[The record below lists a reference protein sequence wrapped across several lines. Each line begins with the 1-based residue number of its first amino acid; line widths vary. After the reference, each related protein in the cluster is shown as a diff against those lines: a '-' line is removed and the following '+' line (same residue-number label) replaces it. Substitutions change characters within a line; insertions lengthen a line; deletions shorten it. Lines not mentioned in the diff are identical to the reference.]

1 MVAAAR
7 TGQGRSAPF
16 RPGDRVRF
24 RFGASDVVGSIV
36 ELVGPI
42 AKGREMVY
50 RIEFSMGGDTP
61 LVTELT
67 ADEFKPAA

>member
-1 MVAAAR
+1 
-7 TGQGRSAPF
+7 
-16 RPGDRVRF
+16 VRF